1 MNKSKVFVFLT
12 LGAFLMLVGGP
23 VADAGDSK
31 GHNGNQGN
39 DGGHGHD
46 GSHHKHKDKGLQ
58 NDFALF
64 DGSNPANQPD
74 SGAICGAKANQPFTY
89 NLAVAN
95 YGSDGFVRVTY
106 ADGDWVQFPISAGG
120 SFSLTQA
127 AGSRSGDDAV
137 VRVSNGGSAAQLA
150 GVMSAQGATCGSCDA
165 VAEGGIGD
173 AGCDA
178 VAPN

>member
-1 MNKSKVFVFLT
+1 MNKSKLFVVLA
-12 LGAFLMLVGGP
+12 LGASLILVGGA
-23 VADAGDSK
+23 VADADNHK
-31 GHNGNQGN
+31 GH
-39 DGGHGHD
+39 DEKHG
-46 GSHHKHKDKGLQ
+46 HKHKKGE

-74 SGAICGAKANQPFTY
+74 SGAVCGSDPNKPQPFTY
-89 NLAVAN
+89 YLAVAN
-95 YGSDGFVRVTY
+95 YGSDGFVRITY

-127 AGSRSGDDAV
+127 AGSKSGNDAV
-137 VRVSNGGSAAQLA
+137 VRVSNGASAAQLA
-150 GVMSAQGATCGSCDA
+150 GVMSVRGAATCGSCDA

-178 VAPN
+178 FAPN

>member
-12 LGAFLMLVGGP
+12 LGAFLMLVGGA
-23 VADAGDSK
+23 VAQAGDNK
-31 GHNGNQGN
+31 GHDGNE
-39 DGGHGHD
+39 GHD
-46 GSHHKHKDKGLQ
+46 GSHGHKHQDKERGLR

-74 SGAICGAKANQPFTY
+74 SGAVCGARANQPFTY
-89 NLAVAN
+89 YLAVAN
-95 YGSDGFVRVTY
+95 YGSDGFVRITY

-137 VRVSNGGSAAQLA
+137 VRVSNGASAAQLA

-165 VAEGGIGD
+165 LAEGGIGD

-178 VAPN
+178 FAPN